1 MKEDTK
7 YMYSDAV
14 EYYDI
19 AAYDMWKEKKM
30 LYYKIFS
37 LFQKENGPVLDI
49 GAGTGLFS
57 MELAKY
63 TEDLDIIALEPS
75 KEMRIAF
82 MAKLMQ
88 QGTLSSRITVVP
100 ESVMEYELPD
110 TLSGVVCMGVIGH
123 LNQGQREK
131 LWRRLEKSLK
141 KGTPVIIETLDKS
154 LLKAEEG
161 TRISAKA
168 VGKYRYETYIKDKK
182 NAGGDLWKWN
192 LQYKVLEDDKL
203 VREVISPMEWEYH
216 TVEELQK
223 EISTYSFR
231 CGKLSD
237 TILIARK
244 KQEEN

>member
-1 MKEDTK
+1 M
-7 YMYSDAV
+7 
-14 EYYDI
+14 
-19 AAYDMWKEKKM
+19 
-30 LYYKIFS
+30 
-37 LFQKENGPVLDI
+37 FQKENGPVLDI

-75 KEMRIAF
+75 KEMRIEF

-161 TRISAKA
+161 TRISAKS

-182 NAGGDLWKWN
+182 NAGG
-192 LQYKVLEDDKL
+192 KL
-203 VREVISPMEWEYH
+203 VR
-216 TVEELQK
+216 VERNQSLNDFFYQIAQEGPQK
-223 EISTYSFR
+223 QTYKMPSDLGI
-231 CGKLSD
+231 GKVVQVK
-237 TILIARK
+237 TK
-244 KQEEN
+244 KGCYCIGVGHGLPRRRLCTGK